1 MYICDLCNYT
11 TQRNYAYERHL
22 TSGKHL
28 ININNKDNSE
38 KEKKEVKKHKCPNPH
53 CNKTYIYSSGLSRHI
68 KIHENENINNELIKT
83 NISSQNITNNVQNQN
98 IQNQNI
104 QNNINTKN
112 IHNNRYINIQLF
124 LNDKCK
130 NAINMSDFINSIEI
144 KDESIEKGHTQE
156 LSTIISENIINAL
169 NQLSLYERPIHCSDK
184 KRSTLHIKENDK
196 WDKDKEHNKFKN
208 VIDDITHKHFI
219 RFRDWL
225 KENPNYDED
234 EKLKEEYMQMINTF
248 TTDIREKNGKP
259 YKKILNNVS
268 KEVYFNGTLNE
279 T

>member
-1 MYICDLCNYT
+1 MYFCELCNYT
-11 TQRNYAYERHL
+11 TLRNYAYERHL
-22 TSGKHL
+22 TSGRHL
-28 ININNKDNSE
+28 VNINNKELNNE
-38 KEKKEVKKHKCPNPH
+38 INKNNKKYECYH
-53 CNKTYIYSSGLSRHI
+53 CNKAYSYSSGLSRHL
-68 KIHENENINNELIKT
+68 KVHENEKKELVST
-83 NISSQNITNNVQNQN
+83 SITNNIQNVQN
-98 IQNQNI
+98 IQTQNNKNI
-104 QNNINTKN
+104 QNNK
-112 IHNNRYINIQLF
+112 YINIQLF

-144 KDESIEKGHTQE
+144 KDESIEKGQKQE

-196 WDKDKEHNKFKN
+196 WDKDKEHNRFKN

-268 KEVYFNGTLNE
+268 KEVYFNGQLIHE
-279 T
+279 